1 MQDNGVRINKFLS
14 DQKLCS
20 RRMADRLIEKG
31 LVFINGKKASI
42 GQKVFKGDK
51 VEVKNKAELLKR
63 YQYFLYNKP
72 KGIVSH
78 KTAPNEKEAV
88 EDAGLPKSFAPVGRL
103 DKASE
108 GLMLLT
114 NDGRIVNKILNPKH
128 KHEKEYIVHTD
139 KYIKNSDLK
148 KLERGVNIEGYT
160 TLPAKTKRISSN
172 IFKIILNEGK
182 KHQIRRMLAALGYK
196 VLKLKRVRI
205 MHLKL
210 GSLAPGEKRKLTKQ
224 EQQELLSKLGI

>member
-51 VEVKNKAELLKR
+51 VEVKNKAELLKK
-63 YQYFLYNKP
+63 YQYFLYHKP

-78 KTAPNEKEAV
+78 KTTPNEKEAV

-210 GSLAPGEKRKLTKQ
+210 GSLVPGEKRKLTKQ
-224 EQQELLSKLGI
+224 ERQELLSKLGI